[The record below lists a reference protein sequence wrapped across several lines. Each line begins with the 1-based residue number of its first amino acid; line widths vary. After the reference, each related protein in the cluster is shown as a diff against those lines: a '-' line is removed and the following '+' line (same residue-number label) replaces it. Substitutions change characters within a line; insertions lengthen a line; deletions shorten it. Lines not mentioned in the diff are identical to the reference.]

1 MTDDER
7 LDRLERLAKLF
18 ARAGVR
24 ERRARRELR
33 ENINMVINLQI
44 ENEDRWAKNEVRWA
58 KNEVRWAKNEDRW
71 ARTDERFEVMAQS
84 VSALASAQIQ
94 AQQRLDL
101 LIDIIQ
107 KDRNGHSA

>member
-58 KNEVRWAKNEDRW
+58 KNEDRW
-71 ARTDERFEVMAQS
+71 ARTDERFEEMAQS

>member
-1 MTDDER
+1 MTDDQR

-44 ENEDRWAKNEVRWA
+44 ENEDRWARNEERWA
-58 KNEVRWAKNEDRW
+58 KNEERWVRNETRW
-71 ARTDERFEVMAQS
+71 SRTDERFEELAQS
-84 VSALASAQIQ
+84 VSALVSTQIQ

-107 KDRNGHSA
+107 KDRNGHSS